1 MSNPFSGIIDSTLRD
16 LYNAGETEMWR
27 GLGQPC
33 TLIYPAIKTP
43 CSDCGG
49 LTIGNMPGNVLQPGT
64 MVPMFAQSCP
74 NCGGEGFREITV
86 TEEIKM
92 QINVDAKS
100 FISVFQKLIIEAPND
115 FLETKARLEDLPK
128 IMKCSEAIL
137 NTTLS
142 GYKEYRCTRAS
153 EAVQSGMFQ
162 NKFCHILWRRIG

>member
-1 MSNPFSGIIDSTLRD
+1 MSIFSGIIDSTLRD
-16 LYNAGETEMWR
+16 IYNDGEIEMWR

-33 TLIYPAIKTP
+33 TLIFPAIRTV
-43 CSDCGG
+43 CANCNNSI
-49 LTIGNMPGNVLQPGT
+49 IGNLPGNVLQDGMP
-64 MVPMFAQSCP
+64 VPVFAQSCP
-74 NCGGEGFREITV
+74 NCGGQGFRESIA
-86 TEEIKM
+86 TESIKM

-100 FISVFQKLIIEAPND
+100 FLSIFQKIIIEAPQD
-115 FLETKARLEDLPK
+115 FIETKARLEDLPS